1 MKSQVQKRNK
11 FLLIMIGLFSLLALS
26 SFVAGWVY
34 ANKINK
40 DIVKLNS
47 DAKYLIEQSEER
59 TEASQ
64 RYNRVSS
71 YNQVVMDSLPGV
83 KETSTYLAS
92 VEELAAKDN
101 INIAQTTIGANSTK
115 STKITDLS
123 QTIKKGDYYELQI
136 KYMVNGSYS
145 NFQTFLVDL
154 ANLRRVNTV
163 DNLSINKD
171 TTDSASDQVQITF
184 TNSIYLKK

>member
-1 MKSQVQKRNK
+1 
-11 FLLIMIGLFSLLALS
+11 
-26 SFVAGWVY
+26 
-34 ANKINK
+34 
-40 DIVKLNS
+40 
-47 DAKYLIEQSEER
+47 
-59 TEASQ
+59 
-64 RYNRVSS
+64 
-71 YNQVVMDSLPGV
+71 MDSLPGV